1 MAGLIRFFAIQSNL
15 YMVALYKAIT
25 LYIMVTKQLP
35 ENHAL
40 YTVFTVKLT
49 CILRPP
55 VYNGCGLPLDFPN
68 PQIEGLHARSS

>member
-15 YMVALYKAIT
+15 YMMAPYKAIT

-40 YTVFTVKLT
+40 YTVSINCKVDLYIAAT
-49 CILRPP
+49 CI
-55 VYNGCGLPLDFPN
+55 
-68 PQIEGLHARSS
+68 